1 MLRRWIFGAPRSGR
15 ASGSPTRST
24 SRFAGSA
31 GRVTHAM
38 LEVLMGDSASKPL
51 TPELMELVAERFKAL
66 GEPARLQILQALRT
80 GEQTV
85 SELVEA
91 TGLGQA
97 NVSKHLQL
105 LHGLGFVDRRKEGL
119 YVHYRLAGD
128 DIFRMCDVMCGRI
141 EDEAAR
147 RQKLVQRRP
156 G

>member
-1 MLRRWIFGAPRSGR
+1 
-15 ASGSPTRST
+15 
-24 SRFAGSA
+24 
-31 GRVTHAM
+31 
-38 LEVLMGDSASKPL
+38 MGDIGRPL

-66 GEPARLQILQALRT
+66 GEPARLQILQALRR

-85 SELVEA
+85 SELVET

-119 YVHYRLAGD
+119 YVHYRLAGE

-141 EDEAAR
+141 EDEATR
-147 RQKLVQRRP
+147 RQELVKGRP
-156 G
+156 SGSDA